1 MANGSYVRG
10 DYQKF
15 NLDDA
20 IRKIPDF
27 PKPGILFYDITSIL
41 ANPKAFQYC
50 IDSMLELY
58 GETEFDAVA
67 AIESRGFVFAAPFCY
82 RRNIPLLLV
91 RKKGKLPGKTISCS
105 YELEYGTAVLEM
117 HIEDIKAGDRFLI
130 IDDLI
135 ATGGT
140 INATCEMIKRCGAV
154 PVRAFSVIGLPSLNY
169 EEKVIDVG
177 IDTLIEY
184 FGE

>member
-1 MANGSYVRG
+1 M
-10 DYQKF
+10 
-15 NLDDA
+15 
-20 IRKIPDF
+20 
-27 PKPGILFYDITSIL
+27 
-41 ANPKAFQYC
+41 
-50 IDSMLELY
+50 
-58 GETEFDAVA
+58 
-67 AIESRGFVFAAPFCY
+67 
-82 RRNIPLLLV
+82 
-91 RKKGKLPGKTISCS
+91 
-105 YELEYGTAVLEM
+105 LEM